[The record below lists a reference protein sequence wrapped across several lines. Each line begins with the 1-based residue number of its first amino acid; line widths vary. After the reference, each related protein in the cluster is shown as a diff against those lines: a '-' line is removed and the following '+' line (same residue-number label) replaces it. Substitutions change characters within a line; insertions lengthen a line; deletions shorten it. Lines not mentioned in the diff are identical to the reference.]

1 MEPNDDFELRRL
13 LREWHVPDAPDSL
26 RPPRGLR
33 PPSPWTSWL
42 RRDIRI
48 PVPVAVALAVLLV
61 WLGTTVTRDRA
72 APAVPP
78 TTTDDLRGFEP
89 VNAVNVR
96 IERRGDA
103 TR

>member
-1 MEPNDDFELRRL
+1 MEPNDDLELRRL
-13 LREWHVPDAPDSL
+13 LREWQVPDAPDSL

-33 PPSPWTSWL
+33 PSSPWTSWL

-61 WLGTTVTRDRA
+61 WLGTTVARDRT
-72 APAVPP
+72 APTVSP
-78 TTTDDLRGFEP
+78 TSTDDLRGFEP